1 MKRDSKRA
9 VQYVWNGVARE
20 IREYRIEKLH
30 LLLHHRSVAVF
41 ARRWTA
47 VDAVVTMTAGRRDPL
62 DLDLDLSLN
71 LLPLTPY

>member
-1 MKRDSKRA
+1 MGWL
-9 VQYVWNGVARE
+9 Q
-20 IREYRIEKLH
+20 RIEEVH

-47 VDAVVTMTAGRRDPL
+47 VDAVVTMMAGRRDPL
-62 DLDLDLSLN
+62 DPDLDLDLD